1 MSRIFALAFQNAP
14 NVLQDKN
21 VDLFRAVPIENT
33 FNVIIYIQFYN
44 VRLIDMT
51 SVIKHHP
58 IQTSSCL
65 DSVQLSQLEQSFREW
80 VEKAYRP
87 DIRLSRKRIWII
99 FLLIRYTGA
108 RLNEVLALNPYED
121 IDCNRHVVS
130 FGKAGEGKS
139 LKKREIQLSESVF
152 NEIWSNLN
160 DSAFK
165 EFLTQMFR
173 IDPGHVRRKF
183 YERAASCGF
192 SPAQG
197 SPDVIRRARGVELI
211 QGNVPLTVVQQIL
224 GHSTP
229 NLAASYVK
237 FSDEDMRQLAN
248 YFIEKESRKKTSARN
263 MFFGKICAVRKGD
276 IQSSVDVLTIGEYI
290 ITTVIT
296 NDSLERLCLK
306 PGLLVTAEVKAPW
319 VMLQNTEN
327 EPKCSAENRLRGTV
341 THMREG
347 EITMEYVIRI
357 SDGTSLCAVTTRE
370 TGNRLGILENDTVW
384 AIFNSFAVILHVD

>member
-1 MSRIFALAFQNAP
+1 MASQ
-14 NVLQDKN
+14 
-21 VDLFRAVPIENT
+21 
-33 FNVIIYIQFYN
+33 
-44 VRLIDMT
+44 
-51 SVIKHHP
+51 IKHHP
-58 IQTSSCL
+58 SSSNITCL
-65 DSVQLSQLEQSFREW
+65 DPVQLDQLEKSFVNW
-80 VEKAYRP
+80 VEETHRP
-87 DIRLSRKRIWII
+87 DTRLSRIRIWII

-108 RLNEVLALNPYED
+108 RLNEVLALNPFED
-121 IDCNRHVVS
+121 IDYNRRIVC
-130 FGKAGEGKS
+130 FGKTGDGKS
-139 LKKREIQLSESVF
+139 LRKREVQLPESVF
-152 NEIWSNLN
+152 NEIQSALN
-160 DSAFK
+160 DASFK

-183 YERAASCGF
+183 YERAESCGF

-197 SPDVIRRARGVELI
+197 APDVIRKARGVELI
-211 QGNVPLTVVQQIL
+211 QGNVPLPVVQQIL

-237 FSDEDMRQLAN
+237 FSEEDMRQLAN

-263 MFFGKICAVRKGD
+263 MFFGKVCDIRKGD

-306 PGLLVTAEVKAPW
+306 PGLLVNAEVKAPW
-319 VMLQNTEN
+319 VMLQNTES

-341 THMREG
+341 IHIREG
-347 EITMEYVIRI
+347 EINTEYVIRI

-370 TGNRLGILENDTVW
+370 TGSRLGILENDTVW
-384 AIFNSFAVILHVD
+384 AIFNSFAVVLHVD

>member
-1 MSRIFALAFQNAP
+1 MAFA
-14 NVLQDKN
+14 
-21 VDLFRAVPIENT
+21 
-33 FNVIIYIQFYN
+33 
-44 VRLIDMT
+44 
-51 SVIKHHP
+51 IKPPP
-58 IQTSSCL
+58 IQTSCL
-65 DSVQLSQLEQSFREW
+65 DTAQLSLLEQSFRKW
-80 VEKAYRP
+80 VEDACRP

-99 FLLIRYTGA
+99 FLLIRYSGA

-121 IDCNRHVVS
+121 IDCDRHVVC
-130 FGKAGEGKS
+130 FGKTGDGKS
-139 LKKREIQLSESVF
+139 LRKRDIQLTESVF
-152 NEIWSNLN
+152 SELWSALN

-165 EFLTQMFR
+165 EFIKQVFR

-197 SPDVIRRARGVELI
+197 APDVIRKARGVELI
-211 QGNVPLTVVQQIL
+211 QGNVPLPVVQQIL

-263 MFFGKICAVRKGD
+263 MFFGKICAIRKGD
-276 IQSSVDVLTIGEYI
+276 IQSSIDVLTIGEYI

-319 VMLQNTEN
+319 VMLQNTDK
-327 EPKCSAENRLRGTV
+327 EPKCSADNKLKGRV
-341 THMREG
+341 THIREG
-347 EITMEYVIRI
+347 EITTEYVIRI

-370 TGNRLGILENDTVW
+370 RDSRRGILENDTVW
-384 AIFNSFAVILHVD
+384 AVFSSFAVVLHVD

>member
-1 MSRIFALAFQNAP
+1 MPLSTRNRP
-14 NVLQDKN
+14 G
-21 VDLFRAVPIENT
+21 
-33 FNVIIYIQFYN
+33 
-44 VRLIDMT
+44 
-51 SVIKHHP
+51 
-58 IQTSSCL
+58 QTSIIFTTNETNCL
-65 DSVQLSQLEQSFREW
+65 NTLQLSQLEQSYREW
-80 VEKAYRP
+80 AKSSQRS
-87 DIRLSRKRIWII
+87 DICLSRKRIFLI

-121 IDCNRHVVS
+121 IDSSRHVVC
-130 FGKAGEGKS
+130 FGKAGYGKS
-139 LKKREIQLSESVF
+139 LKKREIQLTESVF
-152 NEIWSNLN
+152 NEIWSVLN

-183 YERAASCGF
+183 YERAESCGF

-197 SPDVIRRARGVELI
+197 SPDVIRKARGVELI

-263 MFFGKICAVRKGD
+263 MFFGKICTIRKGD
-276 IQSSVDVLTIGEYI
+276 IQSSVEILTIGEHI

-296 NDSLERLCLK
+296 NDSLERLCLR
-306 PGLLVTAEVKAPW
+306 PGLMVSAEVKAPW
-319 VMLQNTEN
+319 VTLQNTGN

-341 THMREG
+341 TRIRKG

-370 TGNRLGILENDTVW
+370 TGSRLGIQENDTVW

>member
-1 MSRIFALAFQNAP
+1 MASA
-14 NVLQDKN
+14 
-21 VDLFRAVPIENT
+21 
-33 FNVIIYIQFYN
+33 
-44 VRLIDMT
+44 
-51 SVIKHHP
+51 IKHP
-58 IQTSSCL
+58 PNPKSFISIPNTSNCL
-65 DSVQLSQLEQSFREW
+65 DTVQLSRLEQSFRDW
-80 VEKAYRP
+80 VEEARRP

-121 IDCNRHVVS
+121 VDSNRHVVC
-130 FGKAGEGKS
+130 FGKAGDGKS
-139 LKKREIQLSESVF
+139 LRKREIQLPETVF
-152 NEIWSNLN
+152 NELWSALN

-165 EFLTQMFR
+165 EFMTQMFR
-173 IDPGHVRRKF
+173 VDPGHVRRKF
-183 YERAASCGF
+183 YERAVSCGF
-192 SPAQG
+192 SPVLGA
-197 SPDVIRRARGVELI
+197 PDVIRKARGVELI
-211 QGNVPLTVVQQIL
+211 QGNVPLPVVQQIL

-263 MFFGKICAVRKGD
+263 MFFGKVCAIRKGD
-276 IQSSVDVLTIGEYI
+276 IQSSVDVLTIGDYI

-296 NDSLERLCLK
+296 NGSLERLCLK

-341 THMREG
+341 IHIHEG
-347 EITMEYVIRI
+347 EITTEYVIRI
-357 SDGTSLCAVTTRE
+357 SDGTSLCAVTARE
-370 TGNRLGILENDTVW
+370 TVSRLGILENDTVW
-384 AIFNSFAVILHVD
+384 AIFNSFAVILNVD